1 MTRAEPRPGTR
12 AARVLERLRQGPI
25 HLHRDADRLRAT
37 PGQLLRSIAA
47 LRESFDMNIGLATRA
62 TYELR
67 AGRYS
72 ERGYWGRQRG
82 PVSTAVLDLLRDHG
96 ELNGRALVDRSG
108 HPRRK
113 IRSAL
118 VNLLRAG
125 LVARVGYNR
134 FALVQ
139 RDQEERANGDL
150 QAKAG

>member
-1 MTRAEPRPGTR
+1 MNIRLVGPGTYG
-12 AARVLERLRQGPI
+12 LRP
-25 HLHRDADRLRAT
+25 
-37 PGQLLRSIAA
+37 
-47 LRESFDMNIGLATRA
+47 
-62 TYELR
+62 
-67 AGRYS
+67 GRYS

-82 PVSTAVLDLLRDHG
+82 PFSTAVLDLLRDHG
-96 ELNGRALVDRSG
+96 ELDGRALVDRSG